1 MAQVDIAT
9 SLSGV
14 VDGKAEV
21 ARVIGTACE
30 GIEFFYLTGHGTP
43 AEMTDGIF
51 SAARQIFTLPVEH
64 KTDPDLL
71 ISREHNRGYQL
82 LGARCY
88 EKTSAPDLME
98 AFKYQRELAADDP
111 DILAGDRIQQMNKW
125 PTNLRG
131 SRERLLEY
139 FDAIDGVSANL
150 LRAFVLALEFKEDCL
165 LGFYQKPMTQ
175 VSLLHYPL

>member
-1 MAQVDIAT
+1 
-9 SLSGV
+9 
-14 VDGKAEV
+14 
-21 ARVIGTACE
+21 
-30 GIEFFYLTGHGTP
+30 
-43 AEMTDGIF
+43 
-51 SAARQIFTLPVEH
+51 
-64 KTDPDLL
+64 
-71 ISREHNRGYQL
+71 
-82 LGARCY
+82 
-88 EKTSAPDLME
+88 ME

-131 SRERLLEY
+131 SRERLLDY

-150 LRAFVLALEFKEDCL
+150 LRAFALALDFKEDYL